1 MKEFAGIRTQNMKHK
16 YRIGVRRLSIREA
29 TFDVVMDG
37 EVSGEAARARD
48 AAREKAGNTDY
59 NQFPEDVTYEAL
71 IQSVELIP
79 ETKENQLNFDVS
91 TYEGYLILRVAQRA
105 MSLGIRARNILPC
118 TEEQQWVRDIV
129 LCHNHGCP
137 LMLAELLAASAD
149 EFNHELIGIRSF
161 LNRNTGKLEGIFH
174 PRYALNQ

>member
-1 MKEFAGIRTQNMKHK
+1 MKHK
-16 YRIGVRRLSIREA
+16 YRIGVRRLSIRET

-48 AAREKAGNTDY
+48 EAREKAGNTDY

-71 IQSVELIP
+71 IQSVEPIP
-79 ETKENQLNFDVS
+79 ETKENQLNFNVS

-105 MSLGIRARNILPC
+105 MSLGIRTHSRYALC

-149 EFNHELIGIRSF
+149 EFTHDMIGIRDF

>member
-1 MKEFAGIRTQNMKHK
+1 MKHK
-16 YRIGVRRLSIREA
+16 YRIGVRRISIREA

-37 EVSGEAARARD
+37 EEVSGEAARARD

-59 NQFPEDVTYEAL
+59 NQFPEDVTYAAL
-71 IQSVELIP
+71 IQSVEPIQ
-79 ETKENQLNFDVS
+79 EKTELNLRTS
-91 TYEGYLILRVAQRA
+91 AYEGYLILRVAQRA
-105 MSLGIRARNILPC
+105 MSLGINTLSLGISTRNILPC

-149 EFNHELIGIRSF
+149 EFTHDMIGIRSF

>member
-1 MKEFAGIRTQNMKHK
+1 MKHR

-71 IQSVELIP
+71 IQSVEPIL
-79 ETKENQLNFDVS
+79 ETKKTELNFKVS
-91 TYEGYLILRVAQRA
+91 TYEGHLILRVARRA
-105 MSLGIRARNILPC
+105 VSLGIDTHNSPAPA
-118 TEEQQWVRDIV
+118 EEQQWVSDIV

-149 EFNHELIGIRSF
+149 EFTHDMIGIRAF

>member
-1 MKEFAGIRTQNMKHK
+1 MKHK

-71 IQSVELIP
+71 IQSVEPIP
-79 ETKENQLNFDVS
+79 EKTELNLRTS
-91 TYEGYLILRVAQRA
+91 AYEGYLILRVAKRA
-105 MSLGIRARNILPC
+105 MSLGMRQRNILPC

-149 EFNHELIGIRSF
+149 EFTRDMIGIRDF

>member
-1 MKEFAGIRTQNMKHK
+1 MKHK
-16 YRIGVRRLSIREA
+16 YHIGVRRLSIREA

-48 AAREKAGNTDY
+48 AAREKARNTDY

-71 IQSVELIP
+71 IQSVEPIR
-79 ETKENQLNFDVS
+79 EKTELNLRTS
-91 TYEGYLILRVAQRA
+91 AYEGYLILRVAQRA
-105 MSLGIRARNILPC
+105 MSLGIHTLSLGIHTRSILPC
-118 TEEQQWVRDIV
+118 TEDEQQWVTDIV

-149 EFNHELIGIRSF
+149 EFTHDMIGIRSF